1 MDLILQLFSSLTESE
16 YVKALFGPEL
26 VRYLLMV
33 GVVIG
38 TVGKHFKEMR
48 DELKNVRLEIHDFKD
63 VFRAENRNLKKQQS
77 EVEAR
82 IEALDYRVGTLEITV
97 VRKAD

>member
-1 MDLILQLFSSLTESE
+1 MDVVFTFLGTFADSE
-16 YVKALFGPEL
+16 YIKTLFGPEL
-26 VRYLLMV
+26 VRYLIMV

-63 VFRAENRNLKKQQS
+63 VFRNENRNMKKQAA

-82 IEALDYRVGTLEITV
+82 IEAIDYRVATLEMTTM
-97 VRKAD
+97 RKP

>member
-1 MDLILQLFSSLTESE
+1 MDSDYIKG
-16 YVKALFGPEL
+16 VFGPEL
-26 VRYLLMV
+26 IRYLFMV

-63 VFRAENRNLKKQQS
+63 AFKLENRTLKKNAL
-77 EVEAR
+77 EVDAKL
-82 IEALDYRVGTLEITV
+82 EALDYRVGALELTS
-97 VRKAD
+97 VRKP